1 MNQNSAQQLL
11 NKTSRFIFLGLLAYM
26 PLHIFLSTWIGT
38 SFGILEFTKVF
49 KDIVLIIGF
58 FLVLLASIKQIWLRQ
73 LLKEKIVWLIASY
86 CALNIVYAILKKTDQ
101 DAEILGIVYG
111 TRFFIFFL
119 YGMLLAQLY
128 DAKKLLKQAITVV
141 MVVALIVLLFGVVQ
155 YILLPNDALTHV
167 GYQRSTGVLPAFF
180 IDDKPDLERVMSTLR
195 DPNSF
200 GSYIIIVGILAFAVL
215 GIKQKKQYIKLPKI
229 SVRNI
234 NLVATCFHILVLLC
248 LWFTFSRSAWIGF
261 LAATGVYIVLGKNII
276 RQYISKKVLIV
287 GSFLL
292 LALATSLY
300 SSRNT
305 YFMQNVILHK
315 DNSTVLE
322 DPNQLRVRFWQESL
336 DYIKQNPLGYGP
348 GTAGL
353 ASIRN
358 NVQGTVLTENY
369 YLQILHELG
378 VIGLALFLTIGL
390 LVANKLFDKRNN
402 TIALALLASFTGLA
416 ITNFLVHIW
425 ANEAVAYT
433 WWGLAGVL
441 IALNQP
447 TKHKNTTIKN

>member
-1 MNQNSAQQLL
+1 MNQNLSQQLV
-11 NKTSRFIFLGLLAYM
+11 NKATRYIYLGLLAYM
-26 PLHIFLSTWIGT
+26 PLHIFLSTWVGT
-38 SFGILEFTKVF
+38 SFGVLEFAKVF
-49 KDIVLIIGF
+49 KDV
-58 FLVLLASIKQIWLRQ
+58 VLLVGFCLALFASIQQSWFKQIV
-73 LLKEKIVWLIASY
+73 KERLVWIILAY
-86 CALNIVYAILKKTDQ
+86 CALNIVYAIVKKTDQ

-111 TRFFIFFL
+111 TRFFVFFL
-119 YGMLLAQLY
+119 YGMLLAKLC
-128 DAKKLLKQAITVV
+128 DAKQLLKQATKIVLS
-141 MVVALIVLLFGVVQ
+141 VASIVLLFGVVQ
-155 YILLPNDALTHV
+155 YLFLPNDALTHI

-200 GSYIIIVGILAFAVL
+200 GSYLIIIGLLAFATL
-215 GIKQKKQYIKLPKI
+215 GIKQKKQYLNLPKI
-229 SVRNI
+229 SLGSVNV
-234 NLVATCFHILVLLC
+234 VAACFHILVILC
-248 LWFTFSRSAWIGF
+248 LWFTFSRSAWLGF
-261 LAATGVYIVLGKNII
+261 LAASGVYIVLGKNII
-276 RQYISKKVLIV
+276 QRYFSKKLLIA
-287 GSFLL
+287 GLFLL
-292 LALATSLY
+292 LTLLAFLY

-305 YFMQNVILHK
+305 YFVQNVVLHK
-315 DNSTVLE
+315 DSSTVLE

-336 DYIKQNPLGYGP
+336 DSIKQNPLGYGP

-378 VIGLALFLTIGL
+378 VIGLALFLAICV
-390 LVANKLFDKRNN
+390 LVAKKLFKKRSN
-402 TIALALLASFTGLA
+402 TIALALLASFAGLA

-441 IALNQP
+441 IAMDIQPRLNN
-447 TKHKNTTIKN
+447 KL